1 MTEKA
6 NCVETCLEHC
16 GIPFESR
23 GLFYLCQIDERH
35 FYYSYQTGKWRL
47 KGERVWKKSE
57 NLTDFLKQARTYSLP
72 SSEQS
77 SLSKSTSN
85 SLEEEEKN
93 QILPSISLSQK
104 NSHPYPLRDYQVEL
118 IKTIYQHWKNGQ
130 NKVLAQLPTGAG
142 KTICFASITS
152 EFACRGEKVII
163 LAHREEL
170 VLQAADKIRSVTHQE
185 VGIIKA
191 NYKPN
196 YSLPVQ
202 VASVF
207 SLVRRQQ
214 VIDKVGLIII
224 DEAHHSTAK
233 TYRQIIER
241 YPSAYQLG
249 VTATPIRLDGVGFRD
264 LFDELVCGLTIKE
277 LIRQKYLS
285 RFRLYADPNP
295 MSTKGV
301 RMAQGDFSV
310 KGLEKANNLIQ
321 LSGQLVE
328 SYLQHAQG
336 RRCLVFGIN
345 IKHSQMIAARYNQ
358 AGIPARHLDGTTPDA
373 ERRDVLEQFRQGK
386 ILVLSNCQLF
396 DEGLDIPAL
405 EAVQVAKPT
414 KSLTKWLQM
423 VGRVLRP
430 LDGKDYAVILD
441 HTKNWAIH
449 GLPTRERVWSLD
461 GVEDT
466 NQTKTKRSS
475 NGVVTEEK
483 ITIAETD
490 TKLTQIEET
499 MESPSPTSSASH
511 PEPRKTPL
519 LSQKMAESNCSSLS
533 PERSHWEKGYDDLLA
548 EQRKNDF
555 SVGWIY
561 YRLKEVNP
569 PLFIWQK
576 YGQLR
581 GYHSKWAEHQF
592 ESLNPR
598 SPLSAELLHELWQV
612 ALQKLPLLTQA
623 LFKTHSRLSAL
634 HTGWATVNI
643 SSKHLLTIFYEKQYH
658 LESALTHVFQHPIRV
673 QFFVDSSIRPSLKVF
688 GRPPIDK
695 NKELDF

>member
-6 NCVETCLEHC
+6 NCVEICLENC

-23 GLFYLCQIDERH
+23 GLFYLCQIDERY
-35 FYYSYQTGKWRL
+35 FYYSYNTGKWRL
-47 KGERVWKKSE
+47 KGKRVWHKSD
-57 NLTDFLKQARTYSLP
+57 NLTDFLQKARSYSLA
-72 SSEQS
+72 SSKQT
-77 SLSKSTSN
+77 SLSKSPSN
-85 SLEEEEKN
+85 IKEEEGKN
-93 QILPSISLSQK
+93 KTLAPISLSQK

-118 IKTIYQHWKNGQ
+118 IQAIYQHWKNGQ

-170 VLQAADKIRSVTHQE
+170 VLQAAEKIRSVTHQE

-191 NYKPN
+191 KYKPN

-241 YPSAYQLG
+241 YPNAYQLG

-328 SYLQHAQG
+328 SYLQQAKG

-345 IKHSQMIAARYNQ
+345 IKHSQMIAERYNQ
-358 AGIPARHLDGTTPDA
+358 AGIPARHLDGTTPDQ

-405 EAVQVAKPT
+405 EVVQIAKPT

-430 LDGKDYAVILD
+430 LDGKDFAVILD

-466 NQTKTKRSS
+466 KKTKTKRSS
-475 NGVVTEEK
+475 NGVVTEEEM
-483 ITIAETD
+483 TIAETD

-499 MESPSPTSSASH
+499 MESSSPAAHS
-511 PEPRKTPL
+511 EQRKTLNP
-519 LSQKMAESNCSSLS
+519 SQKNAESNDSSLKQKG
-533 PERSHWEKGYDDLLA
+533 SHWEEAYDYLLA
-548 EQRKNDF
+548 EQRNNDY

-581 GYHSKWAEHQF
+581 GYHPKWAEHQF

-598 SPLSAELLHELWQV
+598 SPLSAELLQELWQV
-612 ALQKLPLLTQA
+612 ALQELPLLSAA
-623 LFKTHSRLSAL
+623 LFKIHGRLSAL
-634 HTGWATVNI
+634 HSAWATVSI
-643 SSKHLLTIFYEKQYH
+643 SSKTLLKVCYSKQH
-658 LESALTHVFQHPIRV
+658 QLESALSHVLQHPIQV
-673 QFFVDSSIRPSLKVF
+673 QFFVDSSLLSSPKIIGRPS
-688 GRPPIDK
+688 IDET
-695 NKELDF
+695 KELDF